1 MSATVSRRSIGL
13 LLFLPEILPAVEIG
27 WRLRR
32 EHWGQGYATEAATE
46 PVSPSRG
53 TRSPA

>member
-32 EHWGQGYATEAATE
+32 AHWGQGYATEAATE

-53 TRSPA
+53 TRSPV